1 MLRIGKRI
9 NAEHYDM
16 IRGALVGQEERMLE
30 WRVEHGLE
38 PLYKFLGKDVPLQPF
53 PRGNEPEELQARAEK
68 AR

>member
-1 MLRIGKRI
+1 
-9 NAEHYDM
+9 M